1 MPRLLTAVLAALV
14 LSAGAAQAG
23 EYSITIKDHKF
34 VPPELEVPADTEFT
48 LKVINADPTPEEFES
63 HGLDVEKVVAG
74 NQSIVV
80 HLGPLDA
87 GRYGFFGEY
96 HEDTAQ
102 GALIAK

>member
-1 MPRLLTAVLAALV
+1 MPHLLLAVLAALF
-14 LSAGAAQAG
+14 LSVGPASAD
-23 EYSITIKDHKF
+23 EFSITIKDHKF
-34 VPPELEVPADTEFT
+34 TPAELEVPADAEFT

>member
-1 MPRLLTAVLAALV
+1 MPHLLIAVLAALF
-14 LSAGAAQAG
+14 LSAGSAQAV
-23 EYSITIKDHKF
+23 EYSISIKDHKF

-48 LKVINADPTPEEFES
+48 LKVTNEDPTPEEFES

-74 NQSIVV
+74 KQSIIVR
-80 HLGPLDA
+80 LGPLDA